1 VAESNSTSDATKS
14 TDVNK
19 TDSSL
24 NAVGKLM
31 STTEK
36 SSTSPSKKV
45 EPDVRR
51 PALLECPHCDELKGN
66 DDAPN
71 LRLHIFHHYKE
82 HWLERVSMSFRVF
95 LSFRGFPFFN
105 FDKNTQTDNKQ
116 TSIY

>member
-1 VAESNSTSDATKS
+1 MAESNLTSDATKS
-14 TDVNK
+14 TDVDK

-24 NAVGKLM
+24 NAVGNST

-45 EPDVRR
+45 EPDLRR

-82 HWLERVSMSFRVF
+82 HWLERVSLSFRVF

-105 FDKNTQTDNKQ
+105 FKKKYTN
-116 TSIY
+116 

>member
-1 VAESNSTSDATKS
+1 MAESNSTSDATKP
-14 TDVNK
+14 TDVDK

-24 NAVGKLM
+24 NPVGKST

-36 SSTSPSKKV
+36 SSTSSLKKV

-71 LRLHIFHHYKE
+71 LRLHI
-82 HWLERVSMSFRVF
+82 L
-95 LSFRGFPFFN
+95 
-105 FDKNTQTDNKQ
+105 
-116 TSIY
+116 

>member
-1 VAESNSTSDATKS
+1 MAESNSTSDSTKS

-24 NAVGKLM
+24 NAVGKLTL
-31 STTEK
+31 TTEK
-36 SSTSPSKKV
+36 SSTSPLKKV

-51 PALLECPHCDELKGN
+51 PALLKCPHCDELKGN

-82 HWLERVSMSFRVF
+82 HWLERVSVSF
-95 LSFRGFPFFN
+95 
-105 FDKNTQTDNKQ
+105 
-116 TSIY
+116 